1 MIREVYIDEQQID
14 IENDNAA
21 GYIFTSPIF
30 RDITKILSNRT
41 TTYKVPKTQRNLTIF
56 GLSNNPDVY
65 SIFPYR
71 EHTFEEIR
79 DGLTFIKGIC
89 TLLKSGEEDLEL
101 SVVWGNTINLLKLK
115 DLKLRDLSSSEYLT
129 WSNDT
134 PFLPDSS
141 TAQKGFIK
149 IDFGHG
155 LSDIQYIHPSVT
167 YDYILKLIE
176 ADTGVQFIY
185 DVEKFGDVFTKR
197 WVPLIE
203 KNANQITW
211 GDKYFVRT
219 NIIGYNST
227 GIYSFSY
234 FTFTGI
240 SGNLDLVGSGVLPPA
255 NYIKGKADSIVT
267 IQSSTFLKVPNTLVD
282 PASYQLRVIVT
293 DMLTIYAD
301 QYFPITMNDD
311 GDYVCT
317 MALDFSFDL
326 TEDKNIYIGAQYR
339 KSTSY
344 VKLDGTE
351 ILVTSIGHDIYV
363 RYDEVKFGDKFPI
376 VPNLPDLTVV
386 DFLKN
391 IMWQYGLFV
400 FYKADI
406 NNSAIQ
412 FVSVSDIYDGKYKAY
427 DWTNLIADRK
437 NMPMTYV
444 YSDYSQKNIIKY
456 KKDDSVKTKADGYF
470 IIDNQ
475 TIPKEKELFELY
487 FAPSDNITDSNAN
500 TYAYIPI
507 YDASGNYKSVSY
519 RVLKQKIYN
528 DESTGIAYVAALF
541 DKDMYFMGDN
551 GLIKKYYDTYQFIIN
566 QPAVLECYVYLKGL
580 DLYTYN
586 ELVPIFIDG
595 TYYMMQEITVNTD
608 GLAKCK
614 LIRMPYY
621 R

>member
-1 MIREVYIDEQQID
+1 MNTIREVYIDEQQID

-56 GLSNNPDVY
+56 GLSNYPDVY

-79 DGLTFIKGIC
+79 DGLTFIKGVC
-89 TLLKSGEEDLEL
+89 TLLKSGEDDLEL

-155 LSDIQYIHPSVT
+155 LNDIQYIHPSVT

-197 WVPLIE
+197 WVPLID

-211 GDKYFVRT
+211 ADKYFARA
-219 NIIGYNST
+219 NLIGYNTT
-227 GIYSFSY
+227 GAYSFSFFK
-234 FTFTGI
+234 FTAV
-240 SGNLDLVGSGVLPPA
+240 SGNPDLIGGGVVSDV
-255 NYIKGKADSIVT
+255 NFIKGKEGATVT
-267 IQSSTFLKVPNTLVD
+267 IQSNTFLKVPNTLVD
-282 PASYQLRVIVT
+282 PASYQLRAIAT
-293 DMLTIYAD
+293 DTLTIYAE
-301 QYFPITMNDD
+301 QYFPITMNED

-317 MALDFSFDL
+317 MALDFNFDL
-326 TEDKNIYIGAQYR
+326 TEDKSIYIGVQYR

-344 VKLDGTE
+344 VKIDGTE
-351 ILVTSIGHDIYV
+351 ILVSSIGPDIYV
-363 RYDEVKFGDKFPI
+363 KYDEVKFGDKFPI

-437 NMPMTYV
+437 NMLMTYV
-444 YSDYSQKNIIKY
+444 YSDYAQKNIIKY

-519 RVLKQKIYN
+519 RVLKQKTYIDTEDSYM
-528 DESTGIAYVAALF
+528 SALF
-541 DKDMYFMGDN
+541 DKDMHFMGDN